1 MVPSIVPDR
10 RDKRQFHRRDEL
22 IDRLMAAGFV
32 AAVFLS
38 ACTDVLG
45 QLVEAPGDR
54 WAAVLPS
61 SVVQDVDR
69 YGTPRARAALVWVRG
84 DWGREAVEA
93 LGCGHAAGTL
103 ALLGQPHTAR
113 PWRRGGTDTHS
124 RIADAICHRHPAAPS
139 ATWPGAWA

>member
-1 MVPSIVPDR
+1 MATSIVPDAAR
-10 RDKRQFHRRDEL
+10 EQRLLRRDEL

-103 ALLGQPHTAR
+103 APLTEPHAAR
-113 PWRRGGTDTHS
+113 PWRRGGTDAPS
-124 RIADAICHRHPAAPS
+124 RIADAICHRHPAAPA
-139 ATWPGAWA
+139 ATRPGAWA